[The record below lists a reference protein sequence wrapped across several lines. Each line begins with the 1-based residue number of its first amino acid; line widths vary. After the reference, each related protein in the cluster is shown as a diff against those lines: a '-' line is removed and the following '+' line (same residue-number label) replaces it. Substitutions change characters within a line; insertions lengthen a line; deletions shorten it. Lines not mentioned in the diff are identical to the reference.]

1 MKPSLTLLIPVFNDG
16 DRVIPVITTL
26 FHTVNHEL
34 IIIAIYDSEDDP
46 TYSTLLRLAK
56 IYPNLR
62 VVKNHWK
69 NGGLN
74 AIKTG
79 LEETQSEYVGIWVSY
94 HIDPMGKINDML
106 ELMDQGYDMVS
117 ADRFDANAPHS
128 RGGVIKKLVSRIGN
142 SVVSN
147 MLSIPVNDLSTS
159 IKIFRKSCLEKI
171 ETETTAGFG
180 WSVIVEW
187 TIKMAL
193 QGNKIGQVAFGQEN
207 LNFLHSDSNFKLT
220 KQVTAYFKWLQF
232 GFKNRKIIR
241 SNYS

>member
-1 MKPSLTLLIPVFNDG
+1 MDPSLTLLIPVFQDG

-26 FHTVNHEL
+26 FHTVGHNLE
-34 IIIAIYDSEDDP
+34 IIAIYDSEDDP
-46 TYSTLLRLAK
+46 TYTTLQHLVTT
-56 IYPNLR
+56 YPNLR
-62 VVKNHWK
+62 IVKNYWES
-69 NGGLN
+69 GGLN

-79 LEETQSEYVGIWVSY
+79 LKETRSEYVGIWVSY
-94 HIDPMGKINDML
+94 HIDPMGKMNEML

-128 RGGVIKKLVSRIGN
+128 RGGFIKKMVSRVGN

-147 MLSIPVNDLSTS
+147 MLNVPVNDLSTS
-159 IKIFRKSCLEKI
+159 IKVFRKPCLEEI
-171 ETETTAGFG
+171 ETETTSGFG

-187 TIKMAL
+187 TIKMAVN
-193 QGNKIGQVAFGQEN
+193 GNKIGQVAFGAEN

-220 KQVTAYFKWLQF
+220 KQVPAYFKWLQL